1 MKIKYFVVD
10 AFTDKVFGGNPA
22 GVCLLESELAE
33 REMQSIASENNLSET
48 AFLVKQ
54 DSYYDL
60 RWFTPEVEIDLCGH
74 ATIGSAFVLMN
85 FVDPLMQSVIFR
97 SKSGELSVTRSGD
110 VYSMNFPSRKPF
122 PCEAPEKLADALG
135 IRILETHASR
145 DLLVFAEDAKTV
157 QEIKPDFVL
166 LSKIPDCFGVIVT
179 AAGVDCDFVSRY
191 FAPNAGICEDP
202 ATGSSHCSLIPFWKE
217 RLGKEQ
223 MIARQ
228 LSARG
233 GELFCRDLGDRV
245 EIGGRAVL
253 YLSGEINLVGA

>member
-10 AFTDKVFGGNPA
+10 AFTDQVFGGNPA

-33 REMQSIASENNLSET
+33 RDMQKIAAENNLSET
-48 AFLVKQ
+48 AFLIKQ
-54 DSYYDL
+54 DKYYDL

-85 FVDPLMQSVIFR
+85 FVDPQMQHVIFR
-97 SKSGELSVTRSGD
+97 SKSGELSVVRSGD

-122 PCEAPEKLADALG
+122 PCATPEKLADALG

-145 DLLVFAEDAKTV
+145 DLLVLAEDEKTI
-157 QEIKPDFVL
+157 QEMKPDFAL
-166 LSKIPDCFGVIVT
+166 LSEIPDCFGVIVT
-179 AAGVDCDFVSRY
+179 AAGEDCDFVSRY

-202 ATGSSHCSLIPFWKE
+202 VTGSSHCSLIPFWKE
-217 RLGKEQ
+217 RLGKDQ

-233 GELFCRDLGDRV
+233 GELFCRDLGERV

-253 YLSGEINLVGA
+253 YLSGEINL